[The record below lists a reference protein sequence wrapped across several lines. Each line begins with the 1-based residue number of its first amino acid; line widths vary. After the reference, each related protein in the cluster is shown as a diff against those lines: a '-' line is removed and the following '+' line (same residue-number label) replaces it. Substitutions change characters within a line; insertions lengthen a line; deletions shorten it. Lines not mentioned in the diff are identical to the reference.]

1 MTQQK
6 AALSVGCCR
15 GEWTGCVGSGLSQAA
30 WCASSCCWW
39 LCFLL
44 LAKSCPLAAAV
55 FSLDPPVRCC
65 LLGSFG
71 SPTALCPFPWDTKL
85 PLAPW
90 KGRVGAASCQHPPLM
105 PFSGLLKPALVDLCL
120 YNPGKQTPCR
130 VFLSFCL
137 FQDEILGIICRI
149 AFMTVLTVLSG
160 HFKPPRF
167 R

>member
-55 FSLDPPVRCC
+55 FSLDPPVSCC

-105 PFSGLLKPALVDLCL
+105 PLSGLFKNLLWSICASTTLENKLPA
-120 YNPGKQTPCR
+120 
-130 VFLSFCL
+130 VFFFHSVSSKMKFWELSA
-137 FQDEILGIICRI
+137 E
-149 AFMTVLTVLSG
+149 
-160 HFKPPRF
+160 
-167 R
+167 